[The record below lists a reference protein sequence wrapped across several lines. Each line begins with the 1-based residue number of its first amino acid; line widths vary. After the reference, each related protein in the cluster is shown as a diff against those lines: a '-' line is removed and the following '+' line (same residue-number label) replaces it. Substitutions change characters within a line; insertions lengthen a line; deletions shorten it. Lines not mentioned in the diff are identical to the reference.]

1 MKTATNYRRER
12 WDWMERFCRKIVVMI
27 SVILIG
33 ANTAWANP
41 LDGQV
46 VSGSVRFDTQGNTLN
61 ITNSPNSIIN
71 WRSFSISANETTRFI
86 QQNSASSVLNR
97 IYGQDP
103 SQILGTLQSNG
114 RVLLINPNGIIFGK
128 ASRVDVNGLIASTL
142 NLSDQDFLTRKYKFS
157 AGVTVGTIQNQG
169 TIVTPSG
176 GVVYL
181 IAPDIENSG
190 IIHTPQGDVM
200 LAAGHSVE
208 LFDSFDPDISVVV
221 SAPTDKV
228 VNLGQ
233 IIADSGEIGIYGG
246 LISQKGTINADKAVV
261 GENGKIFFKATQD
274 ITLDAASTTS
284 AKGDQGGQIKVQ
296 SASGTTLVSG
306 TVSATGNSEKGGKI
320 EILGNHVGL
329 MDNARVDASG
339 KTGGGEV
346 LIGGDYQGKNP
357 DVQNAAATYVG
368 QNAIINADA
377 TDHGDGGKVIIW
389 AENATRAYGSIFAR
403 GGENGGN
410 GGFVETS
417 GGYLDVNGINVAT
430 MAPLGANGTWLLDP
444 SDILITSTGSGSL
457 TGPPWFYDPTGATG
471 TISWGTIEGGLA
483 GGNVTIQTTSGSG
496 GNGDITAEDGYNF
509 INAGAGVLTMIADRD
524 ITFNTLGIPL
534 SGNPLGLTLQAGR
547 NVVINNELSLDSPSP
562 VNITAVGN
570 IVVNDLINA
579 FTIGASGANI
589 SMTSTGGITGN
600 TANLTA
606 TTGSISMNNAAFPT
620 QINTLNLNAV
630 TGIYGS
636 TPTDPFR
643 TGGSPSIIINASNS
657 GAGPILINDVSS
669 NGLTV
674 GSPGINQ
681 SGAGQPISLYTNP
694 VSIGGMTVNG
704 PIINNSGD
712 ILLTVGKQD
721 YLLTLN
727 NTVTATG
734 GNVTYVADNIS
745 VNAMTTSSTSAGA
758 NIHVYP
764 FTGTTNIEFSPN
776 ADAAGYLRLS
786 SAEMEYFTTP
796 MLKVGQNIVT
806 GNISIM
812 EPVAP
817 TYPYYLSL
825 ITSGAILQTAGSTLT
840 VANLNADGWTGVTL
854 NEANDVDNLGGHSD
868 TGSFSFTDLNGI
880 NVGFVDVNNGI
891 NISTGGNIILSSGA
905 NVTQS
910 GGAVLLTPPT
920 GNLTVNAS
928 TGINLT
934 EANIIPNVNLNNATS
949 GDIIYDTNV
958 PALFVEAT
966 NAAAGNIDIAN
977 NSGSLI
983 VNNAATG
990 SGNITLYGSGN
1001 VNLAGTVL
1009 SSGNINVATGASFI
1023 NSFGAGVFPGSGNWL
1038 VWSGN
1043 PASDTRGGLVY
1054 DFKQYAATYGTT
1066 TPSGTGNGFLY
1077 NIAPALTAGLTG
1089 SVAKTYDATTNA
1101 ILAVG
1106 NYVVSGAIDGDT
1118 ITLNNPVGAYD
1129 NKNVGTGK
1137 TVTVN
1142 GLTTTATNGVAT
1154 VYGYTVNSNANAAI
1168 GSITPATLTTSGAA
1182 AQDKIYDAT
1191 TAATITGE
1199 TLAGV
1204 LGSDVVN
1211 VSGDGTFA
1219 DANAGAAKPV
1229 TAALILTGTDSG
1241 NYILTQPTGLTA
1253 NITPAALT
1261 ITANNDAKTYDGL
1274 AYNGGNGVVYSGF
1287 IGSETPTVLGGTL
1300 TYSGTSQGAFNAGGY
1315 VIVPEGLTSG
1325 NYTINYN
1332 DGVLV
1337 VNPAFLS
1344 ITADDQTKYA
1354 GEPNPVFTATYSGFV
1369 PGENPSVLNGTLMLT
1384 TSAGNLSP
1392 AGDYPIIP
1400 SGVTSNNYQIS
1411 FLNGNLRVDPV
1422 MNPLAI
1428 PQANVLYV
1436 SMLNSDDTISSTF
1449 TVVGSGCGGSS
1460 DSDTNDDSQLQKDG
1474 QGGGNK
1480 DQALPYCN

>member
-1 MKTATNYRRER
+1 
-12 WDWMERFCRKIVVMI
+12 MERFCRKIVVMI
-27 SVILIG
+27 SVIFIG

-71 WRSFSISANETTRFI
+71 WRSFSIGASETTRFI
-86 QQNSASSVLNR
+86 QQNSASSVLNK

-114 RVLLINPNGIIFGK
+114 RVLLINPNGVIFGK
-128 ASRVDVNGLIASTL
+128 GSRVDVNGLIASTL
-142 NLSDQDFLTRKYKFS
+142 NLSDQDFLTGKYKFS
-157 AGVTVGTIQNQG
+157 AGSTVGAIKNQG
-169 TIVTPSG
+169 TITTPSG
-176 GVVYL
+176 GMVYL

-190 IIHTPQGDVM
+190 LIHTPQGDVM

-208 LFDSFDPDISVVV
+208 LFDSFDLDISVVV
-221 SAPTDKV
+221 SAPTDKAL
-228 VNLGQ
+228 NLGQ
-233 IIADSGEIGIYGG
+233 IIAESGNVGIYGG
-246 LISQKGTINADKAVV
+246 LIRQQGTVNADRAVV

-284 AKGDQGGQIKVQ
+284 ANGDQGGQIKVQ

-306 TVSATGNSEKGGKI
+306 IVSATGNTEKGGEI
-320 EILGNHVGL
+320 QILGNHVGL

-339 KTGGGEV
+339 KTGGGNV

-357 DVQNAAATYVG
+357 HVQNAAATYVG
-368 QNAIINADA
+368 QDAVINADA
-377 TDHGDGGKVIIW
+377 KDHGDGGKVIIW
-389 AENATRAYGSIFAR
+389 SDEATRAYGSISAR
-403 GGENGGN
+403 GGINGGD

-417 GGYLDVNGINVAT
+417 GGYLDVNDINVT
-430 MAPLGANGTWLLDP
+430 TLAPLGASGTWLLDP
-444 SDILITSTGSGSL
+444 SDILITSTGSGAL
-457 TGPPWFYDPTGATG
+457 TGGLYDPTTPTG
-471 TISWGTIEGGLA
+471 TISWSTIETGLA
-483 GGNVTIQTTSGSG
+483 SGNVTLQTTGGSG
-496 GNGDITAEDGYNF
+496 GNGDITADNGYNF

-547 NVVINNELSLDSPSP
+547 NVVINNGLSLNAPSP
-562 VNITAVGN
+562 VNITAAGN
-570 IVVNDLINA
+570 IVVNDLLNA

-589 SMTSTGGITGN
+589 SMTSAGGIMGN

-620 QINTLNLNAV
+620 QVNTLNLNAV

-643 TGGSPSIIINASNS
+643 TSGSPSTIINASNS
-657 GAGPILINDVSS
+657 GAGPILINDTSS
-669 NGLTV
+669 NGLIV
-674 GSPGINQ
+674 GSPGITQ

-694 VSIGGMTVNG
+694 VSIGGMIVNG

-712 ILLTVGKQD
+712 ILLTVGTQD

-734 GNVTYVADNIS
+734 GSVTYIADHMQL
-745 VNAMTTSSTSAGA
+745 NAMTTSSSGAGA

-776 ADAAGYLRLS
+776 ADTAGYLRLS
-786 SAEMEYFTTP
+786 SAELEYFTTP
-796 MLKVGQNIVT
+796 LLKVGQNTVT
-806 GNISIM
+806 SNISIM
-812 EPVAP
+812 ESVDP

-825 ITSGAILQTAGSTLT
+825 ITSGTILQTAGSTLT
-840 VANLNADGWTGVTL
+840 VANLNADGWMGVTL

-868 TGSFSFTDLNGI
+868 TGIFSFTDVDGI

-891 NISTGGNIILSSGA
+891 NISTGGNIILTAGA

-910 GGAVLLTPPT
+910 SGAVLITPPT

-934 EANIIPNVNLNNATS
+934 EANIIPNVTLGNATS

-958 PALFVEAT
+958 PALSVATT

-977 NSGSLI
+977 NSGALTI
-983 VNNAATG
+983 NNAATG
-990 SGNITLYGSGN
+990 TGNITLYGSGN

-1009 SSGNINVATGASFI
+1009 SSGNINVATGAAFI
-1023 NSFGAGVFPGSGNWL
+1023 NSFGAGAFPGSGQWL
-1038 VWSGN
+1038 VWSGT
-1043 PASDTRGGLVY
+1043 PASDTRGGLAY
-1054 DFKQYAATYGTT
+1054 DFKQYNATYGTT
-1066 TPSGTGNGFLY
+1066 TVLGTGNGFLY
-1077 NIAPALTAGLTG
+1077 TIAPVLTASLTG
-1089 SVAKTYDATTNA
+1089 NVTKTYDATTDA
-1101 ILAVG
+1101 TLAAG
-1106 NYVVSGAIDGDT
+1106 NYLINGAIDADT
-1118 ITLNNPVGAYD
+1118 IALNNPTGIYD

-1137 TVTVN
+1137 NVTVN
-1142 GLTTTATNGVAT
+1142 GLTATATNGTAPVF
-1154 VYGYTVNSNANAAI
+1154 GYTVNSNASAAI
-1168 GSITPATLTTSGAA
+1168 GSITPATLTTSGAV

-1199 TLAGV
+1199 TPIGV
-1204 LGSDVVN
+1204 LGSDIVN

-1219 DANAGAAKPV
+1219 NANAGTGKPV
-1229 TAALILTGTDSG
+1229 TATLTLSGTDSG
-1241 NYILTQPTGLTA
+1241 NYILTQPTGLYA
-1253 NITPAALT
+1253 DIYP
-1261 ITANNDAKTYDGL
+1261 
-1274 AYNGGNGVVYSGF
+1274 
-1287 IGSETPTVLGGTL
+1287 
-1300 TYSGTSQGAFNAGGY
+1300 
-1315 VIVPEGLTSG
+1315 VPL
-1325 NYTINYN
+1325 I
-1332 DGVLV
+1332 
-1337 VNPAFLS
+1337 
-1344 ITADDQTKYA
+1344 ITADDQTKYE
-1354 GEPNPVFTATYSGFV
+1354 GEPNPAFTATYGGFV
-1369 PGENPSVLNGTLMLT
+1369 PGENPSVLGGTLMLI
-1384 TSAGNLSP
+1384 TSAGELSP

-1411 FLNGNLRVDPV
+1411 FLNGNLRIDPV
-1422 MNPLAI
+1422 LNPLAI

-1436 SMLNSDDTISSTF
+1436 SMLDSNGTITSTF
-1449 TVVGSGCGGSS
+1449 TVVGSGCAGYS
-1460 DSDTNDDSQLQKDG
+1460 DSDTDDDSQSQKDG